1 MGWDGAEDELGVGL
15 CVCMSCLTGHS
26 EVPCPLLPRLVTPVL
41 EDPLC
46 SSVGKA
52 LASLCRAAPALPAS
66 AQRLPG
72 EGRTCG
78 PIRRA
83 RTAFGACPPV
93 GVVVL
98 EWVGCARKSLQ
109 AKLP

>member
-1 MGWDGAEDELGVGL
+1 MGWNRAEDELGVGL
-15 CVCMSCLTGHS
+15 CICMLCLTGHS
-26 EVPCPLLPRLVTPVL
+26 EVPCPLLPRPVTPML

-66 AQRLPG
+66 AQRLLG

-78 PIRRA
+78 PIRWA

-93 GVVVL
+93 RAVVL
-98 EWVGCARKSLQ
+98 EPVGWARESLQ
-109 AKLP
+109 VKLP